1 MSVHHPVTGIASESE
16 RRRQLALDR
25 LHVVDSLP
33 EAIYE
38 DLLRLATTVCET
50 PIAVVSLIDRDRQW
64 FKARIGID
72 DHQTARSAAVC
83 DHAIRNPGE
92 LMEVGDLAQDE
103 RFADFPIVT
112 GDTPARF
119 YAGMPLVTQEGQ
131 AIGTVCVVDHAPR
144 ALNAMQRASLEA
156 LARVT
161 MALLEAHG
169 QRHQQEVL
177 AALQETETA
186 TPAEEVDVET
196 SAIAIL
202 ELQGFASAVDRL
214 GERAVEKMLAS
225 LDPVFDACLRHDLGD
240 RINRVASSPEF
251 VAMLVGGDVEG
262 RLAALRNAAAVQSA
276 HLGLTVLM
284 GAALSDSAGGSL
296 QAMYL
301 GADEDLSLQ
310 KDGGGWQSSAA

>member
-1 MSVHHPVTGIASESE
+1 MSVHHNVTAVTPESE
-16 RRRQLALDR
+16 RLRQQALDR

-38 DLLRLATTVCET
+38 DLVRLAAAVCET

-72 DHQTARSAAVC
+72 DHETTRSAAVC

-92 LMEVGDLAQDE
+92 LMEVGDLAQDA
-103 RFADFPIVT
+103 RFADFPIVA
-112 GDTPARF
+112 GDTKARF

-131 AIGTVCVVDHAPR
+131 PIGTVCVVDHAPR
-144 ALNAMQRASLEA
+144 ALSETQRASLEA

-169 QRHQQEVL
+169 QRHQQDVL
-177 AALQETETA
+177 AALQETTA
-186 TPAEEVDVET
+186 APQTVEAGTET

-202 ELQGFASAVDRL
+202 ELQGFAAAVDRL
-214 GERAVEKMLAS
+214 GERAVEKILAS

-240 RINRVASSPEF
+240 RINRVTSSPEF

-262 RLAALRNAAAVQSA
+262 RLAALRNAAAVQGA
-276 HLGLTVLM
+276 QVGLTVLM
-284 GAALSDSAGGSL
+284 GAALSDSVGRSL

-310 KDGGGWQSSAA
+310 KDGLGWQSAG